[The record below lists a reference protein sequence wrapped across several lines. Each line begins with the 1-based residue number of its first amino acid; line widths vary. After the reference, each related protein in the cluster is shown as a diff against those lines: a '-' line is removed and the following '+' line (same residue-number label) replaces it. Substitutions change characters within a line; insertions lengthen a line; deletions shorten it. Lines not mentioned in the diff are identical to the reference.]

1 MDEKDPPVRRLTLKP
16 KEVSATDKPSRPG
29 DGTAISVRLIHRE
42 NQLAE
47 ERRAGS
53 DRGVPPAQPHD
64 TGDAPGATSPFRAT
78 EVTPTDP
85 PSHPGDPGSISVH
98 EILSQNRRAAVRT
111 EPELIAMPAPR
122 KSRRNRDFAVLL
134 GAAVLSTG
142 VVVAV
147 FRRDA
152 EIISLALFGIVFT
165 AAILAWII
173 YGVMDRY

>member
-1 MDEKDPPVRRLTLKP
+1 
-16 KEVSATDKPSRPG
+16 
-29 DGTAISVRLIHRE
+29 
-42 NQLAE
+42 
-47 ERRAGS
+47 
-53 DRGVPPAQPHD
+53 
-64 TGDAPGATSPFRAT
+64 
-78 EVTPTDP
+78 
-85 PSHPGDPGSISVH
+85 
-98 EILSQNRRAAVRT
+98 
-111 EPELIAMPAPR
+111 MPAPR